1 MGVASLAYFI
11 GSTSA
16 KRELYADLRQDLA
29 RFLQIDV
36 MGSPDHAYSFLSSA
50 ALRYGPALIASSGA
64 ARLPYGDNII
74 AETVYGIDV

>member
-1 MGVASLAYFI
+1 VEVGRRKPCLLYR
-11 GSTSA
+11 STSA

-50 ALRYGPALIASSGA
+50 ARRYGPALYSFVRA
-64 ARLPYGDNII
+64 ARLPYG
-74 AETVYGIDV
+74 G